1 MWLIV
6 MKGPPGSGK
15 STIARALS
23 RRLCYPLIDKD
34 DILDILHRDEQVPDV
49 LDGKAQ
55 LVGGMSYDV
64 MFRVARRQLLQGLSV
79 ICDSPLTS
87 IISYRHAQTI
97 AAETRATLAI
107 VECRCL
113 DTIQWSQRIDARKML
128 SLPPHHQTDWHALQ
142 KYLSYYRSESG
153 YFITHP
159 YLMIDTT
166 NPLERCVDTI
176 VNWLEILYKE
186 V

>member
-49 LDGKAQ
+49 LDNNALLASG
-55 LVGGMSYDV
+55 LSYDV
-64 MFRVARRQLLQGLSV
+64 MFRVARRQLVQGLSV

-87 IISYRHAQTI
+87 IMGYRQAQTI
-97 AAETRATLAI
+97 AAEAHATLVI
-107 VECRCL
+107 VEGYCS
-113 DTIQWSQRIDARKML
+113 DTMQWSQRIDARKML
-128 SLPPHHQTDWHALQ
+128 SLPSHHQTDWHALQ
-142 KYLSYYRSESG
+142 SYLSYYRSESG
-153 YFITHP
+153 YPITHP
-159 YLMIDTT
+159 HLMIDTT
-166 NPLERCVDTI
+166 NPLEQCVDTI
-176 VNWLEILYKE
+176 VNWLEMP
-186 V
+186 

>member
-23 RRLCYPLIDKD
+23 RRLCYPIIDKD

-49 LDGKAQ
+49 LDNNA
-55 LVGGMSYDV
+55 LLAGGLAYDV

-87 IISYRHAQTI
+87 TIGYRQAQTI
-97 AAETRATLAI
+97 AAEARAILAI
-107 VECRCL
+107 VECCCP
-113 DTIQWSQRIDARKML
+113 DTAQWSQRIDARKML
-128 SLPPHHQTDWHALQ
+128 SLPPHHQTDWPALQ
-142 KYLSYYRSESG
+142 DYLSYYRSESS
-153 YFITHP
+153 YPIIHP
-159 YLMIDTT
+159 HLMIDTT
-166 NPLERCVDTI
+166 NPLEQCIDTI
-176 VNWLEILYKE
+176 VDWLEMS
-186 V
+186 